1 MHKLINRTGHKT
13 INECSFK
20 KIECLRQWNCTSAYI
35 TSGFPYVTNCTCCRT
50 QRKIKLLS
58 LSKVISK
65 YQNNHTQNNPSIFKG
80 NKTLLPSLLQCFF
93 QSSYNI
99 PASQWAS
106 VRRGKVQGGNQG
118 RKRWMTAASRGPPH
132 KSTHI
137 LSEFYWCCGK
147 GPVRHQRKVMVNQD
161 SQELGNSSP

>member
-1 MHKLINRTGHKT
+1 MLSHSKL
-13 INECSFK
+13 
-20 KIECLRQWNCTSAYI
+20 
-35 TSGFPYVTNCTCCRT
+35 
-50 QRKIKLLS
+50 
-58 LSKVISK
+58 ISK
-65 YQNNHTQNNPSIFKG
+65 YQNNHTKNNPSIFKG

-147 GPVRHQRKVMVNQD
+147 GPVRHQGKVMVNRD
-161 SQELGNSSP
+161 SQELGSSSPWRSRSWNNTLNSMTSRKRRSQSWRLMGMNFWTWRVMVSQMPGSRSC